1 MREDMRPFARACQL
15 LRNKAPA
22 VKQCKRLLRVQ
33 CSFHIRKFPEPGKQT
48 RLGPLAHGVL
58 PAALKKE
65 DRLFFDAA
73 GLFCLL
79 DGERSPRAALF
90 CKADCPQRTGIA
102 LRRAVWDAY
111 TGSQFHQC
119 LRQLAP
125 LSGICSVNRAERRLI
140 RLFDGRPR
148 DRSRILRHAGEY
160 AQHIPVNRR
169 LRHVKADGRDRASRI
184 IAHTWKRPDLGVFPR
199 KRAAMLHHDHAGSL
213 LQIAHAGII
222 AQPLPQF
229 CETVLLTGRKS
240 SDIGQLR

>member
-1 MREDMRPFARACQL
+1 MSTSATSAAILKRYKIRSRPLSVRQRAAAYYSASSGCQKMRKAVGRAISCWNLVPLTHVKLPDRHRYTDIIAAHTPLDMREDMRPFARACQL

-33 CSFHIRKFPEPGKQT
+33 RSFHIRKFPEPGKQP

-102 LRRAVWDAY
+102 LRRTVWDAY
-111 TGSQFHQC
+111 TGSQV
-119 LRQLAP
+119 P
-125 LSGICSVNRAERRLI
+125 SVPASTRSA
-140 RLFDGRPR
+140 FR
-148 DRSRILRHAGEY
+148 D
-160 AQHIPVNRR
+160 
-169 LRHVKADGRDRASRI
+169 
-184 IAHTWKRPDLGVFPR
+184 F
-199 KRAAMLHHDHAGSL
+199 AA
-213 LQIAHAGII
+213 
-222 AQPLPQF
+222 
-229 CETVLLTGRKS
+229 
-240 SDIGQLR
+240 